1 MRSLFLKIFVSY
13 WLAQALFLVL
23 AILVIFAFRQR
34 GEFSEWQAQQATASQ
49 RAADVFERD
58 GPAEV
63 HRYLEELRESQ
74 HVRAYL
80 FDEQG
85 REVSGRAVPRWADS
99 LSRGIR
105 PPPRE
110 FWQHMAPSPF
120 RRLPVTSAA
129 GHSYTLAV
137 MLPPGP
143 FGPGGGSWLRHF
155 DWHYFLWSGLL
166 PTRAL
171 FDFSRCAPQSRN
183 PAFGRGRLNREGR
196 QRRIEA
202 A

>member
-49 RAADVFERD
+49 RAADVFEKD

-99 LSRGIR
+99 LSCGIGS
-105 PPPRE
+105 PAGE
-110 FWQHMAPSPF
+110 FSRHMAPSAM
-120 RRLPVTSAA
+120 RRRPVSLAA
-129 GHSYTLAV
+129 VDSYTLAV
-137 MLPPGP
+137 L
-143 FGPGGGSWLRHF
+143 S
-155 DWHYFLWSGLL
+155 
-166 PTRAL
+166 AL
-171 FDFSRCAPQSRN
+171 
-183 PAFGRGRLNREGR
+183 
-196 QRRIEA
+196 
-202 A
+202 